1 MTKKGDLEIEFN
13 EVTSK
18 LPKSLHTYIVKQPYS
33 EYTYQN
39 QSVWRYVMRLN
50 LNYLRKYAH
59 ELYHKLTQESAILE
73 H

>member
-18 LPKSLHTYIVKQPYS
+18 LPKSLHPYIVKQPYS

-39 QSVWRYVMRLN
+39 QSRQRF
-50 LNYLRKYAH
+50 
-59 ELYHKLTQESAILE
+59 
-73 H
+73 

>member
-18 LPKSLHTYIVKQPYS
+18 LPKSLHPYIVKQPYS

-50 LNYLRKYAH
+50 LNYLRK
-59 ELYHKLTQESAILE
+59 LI
-73 H
+73 